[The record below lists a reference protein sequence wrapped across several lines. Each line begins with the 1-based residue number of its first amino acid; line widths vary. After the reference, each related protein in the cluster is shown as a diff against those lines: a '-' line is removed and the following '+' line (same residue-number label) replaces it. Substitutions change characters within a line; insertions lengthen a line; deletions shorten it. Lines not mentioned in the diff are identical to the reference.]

1 MAKLSVP
8 SRLALAQIQGR
19 RRPVRTQFRC
29 TISVLH
35 HNMANVQRLHNE
47 HLDGTMNTWM
57 AGTPEADPPMWTY
70 KSSSLQTYALQR
82 LGLLLARGPTT
93 AGASSCQGTCVRAT
107 LASEVL
113 GCPLGTG
120 TQLLLNADQ
129 LVVLGHPIR
138 AGARTGLDL
147 PATGPNSKVSDERI
161 LRLTGA
167 MGGNGPVV
175 ALLGH
180 LDALQ
185 GLCHGADLVNLDEDG
200 VARGHADALSEPRG
214 VGDEEIVPDDLRLGA
229 QRLRHVY
236 VPVPVVLVQ
245 RVLNGDDGVVLDPPV
260 EDVDHLV
267 GGEQFAGIR
276 LPELVPLAIPLVE
289 QLRGCAVQGN
299 ANLRAGLVPSGLYG
313 LHHEL
318 QGLVVGEVWCEAP
331 LVPHRSNVPCL
342 LQQPLEGVED
352 LGHPPQ
358 PLAEAFGTDRHHHEL
373 LEVDLVICV
382 LPAVDDVGHRHWQLE
397 VVLVAVEVGDV
408 LPEGDALGQGRCAA
422 AGHGH
427 PQDPVGANLALV
439 RGPVDLHHQLVQ
451 LLLVAWVHPDELGTH
466 QRVHRLHRLENAF
479 AHVDL
484 LVAITQLHGLI
495 LAGGCPRGDGA
506 AAKHAIVKEDVNLH
520 GRVSTRVEDLPGLHS
535 LDHGLLLGQGVPEK
549 GNGLGWLGSDQL
561 LDKVIDKLGNAVLPE
576 VLDISRIG
584 GHCEERG
591 G

>member
-299 ANLRAGLVPSGLYG
+299 ANLSPGLVPGGFDG

-318 QGLVVGEVWCEAP
+318 QSLVVGQVRGEAS
-331 LVPHRSNVPCL
+331 LVAHGRDVARL

-352 LGHPPQ
+352 LRDPAEA
-358 PLAEAFGTDRHHHEL
+358 LAEALGSDRHHHEL
-373 LEVDLVICV
+373 LEVDLVVRV
-382 LPAVDDVGHRHWQLE
+382 LPPVDDVGHGHGQLE
-397 VVLVAVEVGDV
+397 IVLVAVQVGDV
-408 LPEGDALGQGRCAA
+408 LPEGQALGQGSGAA
-422 AGHGH
+422 AGHGD
-427 PQDPVGANLALV
+427 PQDPVGAHLALV
-439 RGPVDLHHQLVQ
+439 GGAVDLHHQLVD
-451 LLLVAWVHPDELGTH
+451 LLLGARVQPDELRRH
-466 QRVHRLHRLENAF
+466 QRVDRLHGLQDALAHVNLLVPVTQLHRL
-479 AHVDL
+479 V
-484 LVAITQLHGLI
+484 
-495 LAGGCPRGDGA
+495 LAGGGA
-506 AAKHAIVKEDVNLH
+506 GGHRAASEKAVVQQHVDFHRWVPA
-520 GRVSTRVEDLPGLHS
+520 RVEDLTGFHG